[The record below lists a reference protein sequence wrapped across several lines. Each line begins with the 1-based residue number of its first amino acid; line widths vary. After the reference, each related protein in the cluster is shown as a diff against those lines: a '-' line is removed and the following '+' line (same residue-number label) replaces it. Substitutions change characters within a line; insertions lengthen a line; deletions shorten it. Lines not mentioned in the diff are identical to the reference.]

1 MANKK
6 QPSYGEA
13 VQQVE
18 EILARLENDTID
30 VDELAEEVR
39 RAVELVELCREKLQ
53 RTELEVQEFVARLRD
68 DDSAAS
74 GPPAAPTGPAGDDGA
89 LPF

>member
-1 MANKK
+1 MMATKK
-6 QPSYGEA
+6 QPTYGEA

-18 EILARLENDTID
+18 EILARLENDAID
-30 VDELAEEVR
+30 VDELAVEVK

-53 RTELEVQEFVARLRD
+53 RTELEVQEFVARLRGD
-68 DDSAAS
+68 ET
-74 GPPAAPTGPAGDDGA
+74 PPAGDPPADDGA